1 MGVKGRNFDLLQ
13 DTSKPVMCSYK
24 GVRVSFE
31 VWGLQSKVESY
42 AHKVRII
49 ITKFEF
55 KANVQIYKQRFVHKI
70 VIIFSSQAPR

>member
-1 MGVKGRNFDLLQ
+1 
-13 DTSKPVMCSYK
+13 MCSYK

-49 ITKFEF
+49 ITRFEF
-55 KANVQIYKQRFVHKI
+55 KANGKCPGPELIIPFSCSTQLSTKFQLLIKTKI
-70 VIIFSSQAPR
+70 S